1 MDDADHSPGDKPQMV
16 SRPSIKQPRRRK
28 PNAAKKDDFND
39 FYPNYI
45 PLPPPSV
52 NQGASKIECEKYR
65 VEALKGLEAKI
76 HNCDAS
82 LDVKKVAKAWEN
94 LVFDNRAYAD
104 TSLKGYNDTMAL
116 ELERLDNYAACWSEP
131 LSKGDTITGKD
142 AFEALVNAA
151 QNSKLHF
158 EHAAVALLREGL
170 QDAVPKNFE
179 NDKGEKP
186 QDVVSG
192 NPGYDKRETTQEDL
206 LNLNKL
212 PQDVQLG
219 DNERTRWQ
227 NRRRLRWALEDIV
240 QAISY
245 SDKLK
250 RLDVVGFAATLEIS
264 VWEGEVD
271 LDGYTQAM
279 NNVLA
284 DAEVW
289 DEYWDDDEA
298 DSKRGMN
305 GRELL
310 MERLDKCDKTF
321 IGDEAPEDVNPGF
334 EKMLRSEIKGLKDRF
349 PQDHDIFKVD
359 VRDAVRELIYR
370 MCIKDYKPT
379 RSIGKYVE
387 SMRRFS
393 SRLRACGD
401 SWETSYD
408 YNLTGREWLRNLL
421 SSHSSAGTKRRKQNN
436 KIQDECFESIRAGL
450 EDLVDRLPD
459 SSELKRMDIDK
470 VADKWEGKIWN
481 LGHDYDDDKA
491 YRNARDNLDN
501 DFHHWREHWNSISD
515 IDDELNGQQ
524 LFAKKFDELFGPTY
538 LEPEEV
544 TRDELAS
551 AHEYSDEDPNEGAN
565 EDDGEDDVSSHG
577 ETDFYDNEDAN
588 EDANAGDDLISPKSP
603 PNLSPPS
610 SPQQTSN
617 NVPDTSNTPPL
628 SLEPPAE
635 HMATD
640 QTYDAQ
646 VRDTSFNFN
655 KLSNGPQESSFQLP
669 GISFGGA
676 SASSTSMAPAYSPQD
691 MVASQD
697 PLSVQYDVQMDCEDE
712 QFGAATTLQPVSAST
727 LPDPEESTGDI
738 EMSYDIPDD
747 QAARPVEVV
756 KSTAIVPI
764 FSPPAAPSAPTQNDF
779 SGSVGAANP
788 VNTKPIFNWTPS
800 VFTSKA
806 STPAPFVFQGQTVVD
821 FGVDTSSLSG
831 LTQRPV
837 APQQPLEQPP
847 AISPPTEEQQA
858 ELSAGATH
866 PQAQQVGSTVQS
878 DSAEEEI
885 ATSSDMASQPEADEA
900 GIKLEGEV
908 LPVVPQDG
916 LGEVEETVQDLSEDT
931 RSETTETHLQEP
943 SSPEDKQAT
952 PSSPGSDISD
962 GTVVGMVVDSSPAQ
976 APQTPGASSQAQMI
990 MDKHAEMHRDLCA
1003 RMEAI
1008 TATLSSLQQSGIV
1021 GQGNAVASGVSAL
1034 SQEVAA
1040 FGNISEE
1047 EVTEQLA
1054 ETSGMAVV
1062 PEEQEQSEVLVEA
1075 SGMATVPEEQPEVL
1089 DEVPPELDI
1098 AGDAE
1103 TSDLPAEFPPEAIVE
1118 KPENEDADGTA
1129 PKTSLQPLEESNA
1142 ADSNLEDELA
1152 EHTGRIAQWEARQKR
1167 KRLMFAAED
1176 AALLHHRKNPTQRL
1190 SRLLKTAKLAT
1201 RIARYINEWQAEIPH
1216 DLPSLFIDGVED
1228 LIDRYH
1234 ERDNADSTRALND
1247 IRELHNQ
1254 WVCMRNTIRAWKSLL
1269 KHFSAEKLEG
1279 LRHEYNAYALAM
1291 VESPE
1296 KEKLYWRLEK
1306 KIRSLHECFHRASD
1320 HTKSHQTVFS
1330 KAWESEIGGSITNYF
1345 DYLAGVLGY
1354 YIGGLGM
1361 ASS

>member
-52 NQGASKIECEKYR
+52 NQGASKIECENYR
-65 VEALKGLEAKI
+65 AEALKGLEAKI

-116 ELERLDNYAACWSEP
+116 ELERLDKYAACWSEP
-131 LSKGDTITGKD
+131 LSKGDTHTGKD
-142 AFEALVNAA
+142 AFEALVNAV
-151 QNSKLHF
+151 QDSSLHF
-158 EHAAVALLREGL
+158 EHAAVALLRERL
-170 QDAVPKNFE
+170 QDAVPENLE

-186 QDVVSG
+186 
-192 NPGYDKRETTQEDL
+192 QEDL

-219 DNERTRWQ
+219 HDERTRWQ
-227 NRRRLRWALEDIV
+227 NRRQLRWALEDIV
-240 QAISY
+240 KGIPY

-250 RLDVVGFAATLEIS
+250 RLDVVGFAAALEIS
-264 VWEGEVD
+264 VWEDEVD
-271 LDGYTQAM
+271 LDGYNQAM
-279 NNVLA
+279 NDVLA
-284 DAEVW
+284 HAEVW
-289 DEYWDDDEA
+289 NEYWDDDEA
-298 DSKRGMN
+298 DSNRGMT
-305 GRELL
+305 GRDLL
-310 MERLDKCDKTF
+310 MERLDDCDKTF

-334 EKMLRSEIKGLKDRF
+334 EKMLRSEIQGLKDRF

-359 VRDAVRELIYR
+359 VRDAVSELIYR
-370 MCIKDYKPT
+370 ICIKDYKPT

-393 SRLRACGD
+393 SRLRTCGD

-436 KIQDECFESIRAGL
+436 KIQDECFESIKADLRN
-450 EDLVDRLPD
+450 LVDRLPD
-459 SSELKRMDIDK
+459 SSKLKRMDINK
-470 VADKWEGKIWN
+470 VADEWEGQIWN

-491 YRNARDNLDN
+491 YRNARDDLDN
-501 DFHHWREHWNSISD
+501 DFDHWREHWNSMSD
-515 IDDELNGQQ
+515 SDDELNGQE
-524 LFAKKFDELFGPTY
+524 LFAKKFDELFGLGY
-538 LEPEEV
+538 LKPKDV
-544 TRDELAS
+544 TWDELAPT
-551 AHEYSDEDPNEGAN
+551 HDYGDEDASEGAN
-565 EDDGEDDVSSHG
+565 EDDGEDAVHDGVSSHG
-577 ETDFYDNEDAN
+577 ETDFYDNENAN
-588 EDANAGDDLISPKSP
+588 EDANAGDDLISPRSP
-603 PNLSPPS
+603 PNSSPTS

-646 VRDTSFNFN
+646 VRDTSFSFN
-655 KLSNGPQESSFQLP
+655 KMSNGPQESSFQLP

-712 QFGAATTLQPVSAST
+712 QFGAATTLQSVSTST
-727 LPDPEESTGDI
+727 LPDPDESTGDI
-738 EMSYDIPDD
+738 EMSYEIPDD
-747 QAARPVEVV
+747 QAARPVQVV
-756 KSTAIVPI
+756 KSAAVVPI
-764 FSPPAAPSAPTQNDF
+764 FSPPPAPSAPIQNGF
-779 SGSVGAANP
+779 FGSVGAANFANAKP
-788 VNTKPIFNWTPS
+788 VFSWTPS

-806 STPAPFVFQGQTVVD
+806 STPAPFVFQCQTVVD
-821 FGVDTSSLSG
+821 FGVDTSNPSG

-837 APQQPLEQPP
+837 APQQPLQQLL
-847 AISPPTEEQQA
+847 AMSPPTEEQQA
-858 ELSAGATH
+858 DLSAGATH
-866 PQAQQVGSTVQS
+866 PQAQSVGSTVQS

-885 ATSSDMASQPEADEA
+885 ATSSDVASQPEADET
-900 GIKLEGEV
+900 GIELQGEV

-916 LGEVEETVQDLSEDT
+916 LGEVEEAVQDLFEDAQ
-931 RSETTETHLQEP
+931 SETSETHSQGP
-943 SSPEDKQAT
+943 SSPEDNQAT

-962 GTVVGMVVDSSPAQ
+962 GTVVDTVVDPSPAQ
-976 APQTPGASSQAQMI
+976 APQTLGASSQAQMI
-990 MDKHAEMHRDLCA
+990 MNKHAEMHRDLCA
-1003 RMEAI
+1003 KVEAI

-1021 GQGNAVASGVSAL
+1021 DQGNAVASEISAL
-1034 SQEVAA
+1034 YQEVAA

-1054 ETSGMAVV
+1054 ETSGMAIM
-1062 PEEQEQSEVLVEA
+1062 PEEQEQSEALAEA
-1075 SGMATVPEEQPEVL
+1075 SGMATVPEEQPEAL
-1089 DEVPPELDI
+1089 DEVPSELEI
-1098 AGDAE
+1098 VGDAE
-1103 TSDLPAEFPPEAIVE
+1103 TSELPAEFQPEATVK
-1118 KPENEDADGTA
+1118 KPENEDADETA
-1129 PKTSLQPLEESNA
+1129 PETSLQPLEESNA
-1142 ADSNLEDELA
+1142 ADSNLEDDLA

-1176 AALLHHRKNPTQRL
+1176 AALLHHRKNPTQRP
-1190 SRLLKTAKLAT
+1190 SRLVKTAKLAT
-1201 RIARYINEWQAEIPH
+1201 RIARFINEWQAEIPH
-1216 DLPSLFIDGVED
+1216 DLPSLFIDGVEE

-1234 ERDNADSTRALND
+1234 ERDNVESTQTLNN

-1254 WVCMRNTIRAWKSLL
+1254 WVCMRNTIKAWKGLL
-1269 KHFSAEKLEG
+1269 KHFTAEKLEV
-1279 LRHEYNAYALAM
+1279 LRQEYNAYSLVAP
-1291 VESPE
+1291 ESPE
-1296 KEKLYWRLEK
+1296 KLKLYWRLEK

-1320 HTKSHQTVFS
+1320 HAKSHQTVFS
-1330 KAWESEIGGSITNYF
+1330 NAWESDVGVSITNYF
-1345 DYLAGVLGY
+1345 DYLAAVLGY
-1354 YIGGLGM
+1354 YIMGLGM
-1361 ASS
+1361 AAS